1 MQSDNCSLLFRN
13 FILWSGPNKNFGM
26 EHRRLGRW
34 VKQIFL
40 CYRFHNQHN
49 IAQLDAL
56 VISWSFLRLTVDRQ
70 IWPNVI
76 DVILTFGQNS
86 RCFDFWILRRRLF
99 PSTPSVPAA
108 SVIRRCFS
116 NLKYDQRWPIW
127 SVPSVRILAPKTWE
141 HFSCSLPFGW
151 IDAFDWGNLLQ
162 KKTVKLAVSQS
173 NIHKYVNPRVQE
185 SSAQLQLGSCH
196 WDWAIVSLCAP
207 SLLLVPPSP
216 SLSLLLPKCNK
227 RNSYIGQEHRSV
239 GAHVEKTL
247 VSVGWAVF
255 LEA

>member
-1 MQSDNCSLLFRN
+1 MQSDNCSFLFCN
-13 FILWSGPNKNFGM
+13 FILWSGPDKNFGM
-26 EHRRLGRW
+26 EHWRIGLW
-34 VKQIFL
+34 IKQIFL
-40 CYRFHNQHN
+40 CYRFHNQHH

-127 SVPSVRILAPKTWE
+127 SVPSVRILAPHTCE
-141 HFSCSLPFGW
+141 HFSYSLPFGW

-162 KKTVKLAVSQS
+162 KKLLSLPCLSLTFISMWTLGF
-173 NIHKYVNPRVQE
+173 RR
-185 SSAQLQLGSCH
+185 AQLSYNWEAVIGIERSYPYVLHLSYWC
-196 WDWAIVSLCAP
+196 
-207 SLLLVPPSP
+207 PPS
-216 SLSLLLPKCNK
+216 SLTALTQ
-227 RNSYIGQEHRSV
+227 I
-239 GAHVEKTL
+239 
-247 VSVGWAVF
+247 
-255 LEA
+255 